1 MKTRF
6 ILLITVFFV
15 CCVFSFV
22 ETRFTRFSFAET
34 RFTRFSFAETRFT
47 RFQAALAIQNDLKT
61 E

>member
-34 RFTRFSFAETRFT
+34 RFTRF
-47 RFQAALAIQNDLKT
+47 QAALAIQNDLKT

>member
-22 ETRFTRFSFAET
+22 KTCFTRFNSVET
-34 RFTRFSFAETRFT
+34 YG
-47 RFQAALAIQNDLKT
+47 FQAALAIQNDLKT